1 MRRQLCICHT
11 YGINVLCAFYLQ
23 QHLTSKEKAL
33 LVIMQGMVK
42 VTCIFAR
49 GSMAQGCLVI
59 IVPVGHQSSV
69 VYSERALRQE
79 TNAALSQNASQS
91 FNLSLGTYNILIFDV
106 EADGSVDLMRRLYN
120 EIISVSP
127 TCVLPSPTTSQL
139 APSLLVPG
147 LYVPQYIVNS
157 II

>member
-1 MRRQLCICHT
+1 MEVHLNYEKTAMYMSHLWLQCVCI
-11 YGINVLCAFYLQ
+11 
-23 QHLTSKEKAL
+23 L
-33 LVIMQGMVK
+33 LAATFDVQGESVTCDQGMVK

-79 TNAALSQNASQS
+79 TNAALSQNASHS
-91 FNLSLGTYNILIFDV
+91 FNLSLGTYNILILDI
-106 EADGSVDLMRRLYN
+106 EADGFVDETRRLYN

-147 LYVPQYIVNS
+147 LYVPQYS
-157 II
+157 